1 MDKNQFLRILADWN
15 FWETE
20 LDTGIERPGYLS
32 RFESLLKTNQVT
44 VVTGA
49 RRSGK
54 SYLMR
59 QMVRR
64 LINSGTDKK
73 RTLFI
78 NFEDPRLPQLD
89 ARLLQDIYETYV
101 EYLNPQGKPYIF
113 LDEIQ
118 EVAGWEKWV
127 RTMHELQKAQI
138 VVSGSNAHLLSREM
152 SGLLT
157 GRHLDLTVFPLSFE
171 EFLSFREKRPKTSFS
186 FTEEGVATRRL
197 FREYLEFGG
206 FPEVAVRPER
216 RSEILLTYLS
226 DILKRDIVQRYQIR
240 KKEALNGLARYYFS
254 NIGHPVTFNSLEKT
268 LTISADTVEK
278 FSSYLET
285 AYLFFFLKR
294 FSWKVKEQEKSARK
308 VYTIDNGL
316 MSTAGFKFSQNT
328 GFAMENL
335 VFLQLR
341 REQAVNPSL
350 EVYHW
355 KDSKGWEVDFVLK
368 ENGKVTT
375 LIQVCQR
382 LDNIQTK
389 KRELRSLEK
398 AKKELGAEKS
408 VILTEDYEGAEK
420 SASGGEVWFVPLWK
434 WLVRPKGD
442 VKSVSKT

>member
-1 MDKNQFLRILADWN
+1 MDKNQFLRILSDWN
-15 FWETE
+15 FWETD
-20 LDTGIERPGYLS
+20 LDVGTERSGYLA

-64 LINSGTDKK
+64 LIDSGTDKK
-73 RTLFI
+73 GTLFI
-78 NFEDPRLPQLD
+78 NFEDPRLPRLD
-89 ARLLQDIYETYV
+89 ARLLQDIYETYR

-127 RTMHELQKAQI
+127 RTMHELQKARI

-171 EFLSFREKRPKTSFS
+171 EFLSFREKGPKTPFS
-186 FTEEGVATRRL
+186 VTEKESTTRRL

-206 FPEVAVRPER
+206 FPEVVVRQEQR
-216 RSEILLTYLS
+216 AEILLTYLG
-226 DILKRDIVQRYQIR
+226 DILKRNIVQRYQIR
-240 KKEALNGLARYYFS
+240 KKEALNELARYYFS
-254 NIGHPVTFNSLEKT
+254 NIGHPITFNSLEKA
-268 LTISADTVEK
+268 LTISADTVKK

-316 MSTAGFKFSQNT
+316 MNTAGFRFSQNT
-328 GFAMENL
+328 GFTMENL

-341 REQAVNPSL
+341 REQAGNPGL
-350 EVYHW
+350 ELYYW
-355 KDSKGWEVDFVLK
+355 KDFKGWEVDFVLK

-382 LDNIQTK
+382 LDNIQTR

-398 AKKELGAEKS
+398 AKEELGAEKS

-420 SASGGEVWFVPLWK
+420 SASGGEVRFVPLWK
-434 WLVRPKGD
+434 WLVCPLF
-442 VKSVSKT
+442 

>member
-1 MDKNQFLRILADWN
+1 MDKNQLLRVLADWN
-15 FWETE
+15 FWEMN
-20 LDTGIERPGYLS
+20 LDAGIERPGYLS
-32 RFESLLKTNQVT
+32 RFENLLKTNQVT

-59 QMVRR
+59 QMARR

-73 RTLFI
+73 GTLFI
-78 NFEDPRLPQLD
+78 NFEDPRLPRLD

-101 EYLNPQGKPYIF
+101 EYLNPQIKPYIF

-127 RTMHELQKAQI
+127 RTMHELQKARI

-171 EFLSFREKRPKTSFS
+171 EFLLFREKRPERPFS
-186 FTEEGVATRRL
+186 FTEEEITTRRL

-206 FPEVAVRPER
+206 FPEVVVRQEQR
-216 RSEILLTYLS
+216 AEILLTYLS

-254 NIGHPVTFNSLEKT
+254 NIGHPVTFNSLERT
-268 LTISADTVEK
+268 LAISADTVEK

-308 VYTIDNGL
+308 VYTVDNGL

-341 REQAVNPSL
+341 REQASNPGL
-350 EVYHW
+350 ELYHW

-382 LDNIQTK
+382 LDNVQTR

-398 AKKELGAEKS
+398 AKKELGAGKN
-408 VILTEDYEGAEK
+408 VILTEDYEGTEK
-420 SASGGEVWFVPLWK
+420 NASGGEVRFLPLWK
-434 WLVRPKGD
+434 WLIRSKGD
-442 VKSVSKT
+442 VKLVPS